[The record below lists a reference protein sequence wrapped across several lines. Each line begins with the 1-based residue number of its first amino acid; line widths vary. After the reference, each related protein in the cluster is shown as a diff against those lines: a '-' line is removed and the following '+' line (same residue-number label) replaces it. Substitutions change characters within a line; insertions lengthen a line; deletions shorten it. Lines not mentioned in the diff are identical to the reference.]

1 MALVSN
7 LVFYFSSC
15 FRIGFLLVVAV
26 TVVVLIH
33 IGFSS
38 ASNSS

>member
-15 FRIGFLLVVAV
+15 FRVGFLLVVV
-26 TVVVLIH
+26 VVVLIH

>member
-15 FRIGFLLVVAV
+15 FRIGFLIVVVA
-26 TVVVLIH
+26 VLIH

>member
-7 LVFYFSSC
+7 LVFYF
-15 FRIGFLLVVAV
+15 FGFLLVVVA
-26 TVVVLIH
+26 VLIH

>member
-15 FRIGFLLVVAV
+15 FRIGFLAVV
-26 TVVVLIH
+26 VVVLIH